1 MPALAGRPARV
12 FCLGE
17 LSVCG
22 NPRRED
28 PCFHSRGLPLWL
40 APTLTKHKPER
51 TRFKRLPKGY
61 TRKGDL
67 HSAGAPCTPQL
78 RALLIP

>member
-22 NPRRED
+22 NPHREYSR
-28 PCFHSRGLPLWL
+28 FHGRGLPLWPV
-40 APTLTKHKPER
+40 PTLTTHKPER